1 MLGARGSPIGGQK
14 TKTPYSTKKRSS
26 KARILAEISIKAQHP
41 CSTPTPFG
49 TVKVGSA
56 PRWNRRWFADAE
68 DHYSSTC
75 FCPTPSLGSVKDWH
89 RIAAKLPNRTNKDCR
104 KRWVNKVRG
113 GLRSGPWSEAEDQK
127 LREAVEKY
135 GQRWTVISQEFGSR
149 SSDREY
155 VVEWYWNQPAADDWS
170 RNRVRQTMAVYPRSQ
185 ARASGMD
192 FWRAQSRVQDYLLL
206 ELVQKFGHDWRLI
219 CCRHYPTRSRNDVK
233 NRFTILSRRL
243 VPGTAGEP
251 TPQASPAPDS
261 PPDAISAFLVED
273 NEGTHGVGQDFQ
285 DNEYLGGLGPLGAP
299 NPNPLD
305 GGEPGLPYQS
315 SAGLAITFAEE
326 LGFNLP
332 ASPRREDITTTGSME
347 PLLFGS
353 SGAYQSTSTSAGDPV
368 DTGEPDWSCLYMVNN
383 TDDVPTFSPDVE
395 APGYG
400 SHGQT
405 VADSFIP
412 DLDTQTGLHPSQA
425 PPNILE
431 SPAGAFNKCVKKLQE
446 DPSPAGDGDSDLQS
460 PSFKVVLTAEKCS
473 HELVKYLID
482 VTKAIQGR
490 VKMEVVI

>member
-1 MLGARGSPIGGQK
+1 MNARGQRQPNRWTEDEDAILYQETIKQGTYLGRNFHQSPA
-14 TKTPYSTKKRSS
+14 SMFHS
-26 KARILAEISIKAQHP
+26 
-41 CSTPTPFG
+41 
-49 TVKVGSA
+49 
-56 PRWNRRWFADAE
+56 DAFW
-68 DHYSSTC
+68 HCQT
-75 FCPTPSLGSVKDWH
+75 SLGSVKDWH

-135 GQRWTVISQEFGSR
+135 GQ
-149 SSDREY
+149 
-155 VVEWYWNQPAADDWS
+155 
-170 RNRVRQTMAVYPRSQ
+170 
-185 ARASGMD
+185 
-192 FWRAQSRVQDYLLL
+192 
-206 ELVQKFGHDWRLI
+206 
-219 CCRHYPTRSRNDVK
+219 
-233 NRFTILSRRL
+233 RFTILSRRL